1 MCGGNIK
8 IEYLYIKVKYM
19 ENEMRKLIDQVRSF
33 GKSLNENTGEQDISQ
48 VIKLTAKEYQE
59 ENQCSLWDINN
70 GLCEDFAQTV
80 IEKMGGYNDNL
91 YEIAGDM
98 FFAVREPEFAKE
110 NWSNIIETE
119 YGVWSVDLLKH
130 WGYPP
135 NVDLSL
141 VNDELNHTWIYF
153 NGKHYDAEAPNGVDK
168 WYDLPLNKKSFNRFK
183 SVDNF

>member
-1 MCGGNIK
+1 
-8 IEYLYIKVKYM
+8 M

-33 GKSLNENTGEQDISQ
+33 GKLLNENTSEQNISQ
-48 VIKLTAKEYQE
+48 IIKLTSNEYQE

-70 GLCEDFAQTV
+70 GLCEDFAQAV

-91 YEIAGDM
+91 YEISGDM
-98 FFAVREPEFAKE
+98 FFASREPEFAKE
-110 NWSNIIETE
+110 NWGNIIETE

-135 NVDLSL
+135 NVDLNL

-168 WYDLPLNKKSFNRFK
+168 WYDLPLNKKFFNRFK
-183 SVDNF
+183 KLG

>member
-1 MCGGNIK
+1 MGNNIK
-8 IEYLYIKVKYM
+8 IRKIIKTT
-19 ENEMRKLIDQVRSF
+19 
-33 GKSLNENTGEQDISQ
+33 LNEWLNKQNISQ
-48 VIKLTAKEYQE
+48 IIIQTANEYQE

-98 FFAVREPEFAKE
+98 FFAIRYPEFAKE
-110 NWSNIIETE
+110 NWDDIMETK
-119 YGVWSVDLLKH
+119 YGVWSLKLLKY

-135 NVDLSL
+135 NVDLNL

-153 NGKHYDAEAPNGVDK
+153 NGKHYDAEAPSGVDK
-168 WYDLPLNKKSFNRFK
+168 WYDLPLNKKFFNRFK
-183 SVDNF
+183 KCG